1 MPPLRRYLGL
11 IAVCV
16 LLAATLAACGG
27 KDSDAATGD
36 RVLGLEAKVHALEE
50 SLEASGEENV
60 TQRAELATLRLEQAE
75 YVQAQEAAEAAG
87 ESEKEAAA
95 AQAERLTALE
105 EEQAR
110 NAERLSELE
119 ETSGTTSAAIIDL
132 EAGLAELEM
141 SDAEIEGIFA
151 LVEAAYTDLDA
162 RIALLEGSGIERTL
176 TLAESGG
183 GQAQIINFG
192 AAYGAAKSAVLVL
205 PDPLPEGKLPLIV
218 SLHGFGSDSFYH
230 SRYIPLHD
238 RVNRDGFALLLPN
251 GTADPDG
258 NRFWNA
264 TGWCCDLY
272 GSGVDDVESLSA
284 LIEEASGEFDM
295 GPVYFFGHSN
305 GGFMAY
311 RMACESL
318 PGLRAVASLAGTGYL
333 DETRCDGAA
342 LVSVLHIHG
351 QADRVIRFHGSEE
364 SQLPAMTP
372 NERYAGAKDMYWRW
386 GQRAGCAPNSEE
398 YGEEHLDLDADIEG
412 PETFTY
418 SFTEGCAEGITVEL
432 WSSDQGGHTPGY
444 GDAFADAL
452 LEWLLA
458 QEYSERRTIPL
469 AAVGL

>member
-1 MPPLRRYLGL
+1 MLPLRRYLGL
-11 IAVCV
+11 IAACV

-27 KDSDAATGD
+27 EDSDAAASN

-50 SLEASGEENV
+50 SLETLGEENA
-60 TQRAELATLRLEQAE
+60 TLRGELATLRQEQAE

-95 AQAERLTALE
+95 AQAERLAALE

-119 ETSGTTSAAIIDL
+119 ETSGATSTAIIDL

-141 SDAEIEGIFA
+141 SAAEIEGIFA

-183 GQAQIINFG
+183 GQAQVINFG
-192 AAYGAAKSAVLVL
+192 AAYGADKSAVLVL
-205 PDPLPEGKLPLIV
+205 PNPLPEGKLPLIV
-218 SLHGFGSDSFYH
+218 SLHGFGGDSFSH
-230 SRYIPLHD
+230 GRYIPFHD
-238 RVNRDGFALLLPN
+238 RVNAGGFALLLPN
-251 GTADPDG
+251 GTVDPDG
-258 NRFWNA
+258 NRFWSA

-284 LIEEASGEFDM
+284 LIEEASGEFAM

-305 GGFMAY
+305 GGFMSY

-318 PGLRAVASLAGTGYL
+318 PGLRAVASLSGTGYL

-342 LVSVLHIHG
+342 PVSVLQIHG
-351 QADRVIRFHGSEE
+351 EKDEIVRFHGSEE
-364 SQLPAMTP
+364 SQLPALTP
-372 NERYAGAKDMYWRW
+372 NERYAGAKEMYHRW
-386 GQRAGCAPNSEE
+386 SRRAGCDSDSETM
-398 YGEEHLDLDADIEG
+398 GERLDLDVAIKG
-412 PETFTY
+412 AETFTY
-418 SFTEGCAEGITVEL
+418 RFTEGCAEGITVEI
-432 WSSDQGGHTPGY
+432 WGSDQGGHTPGY

-452 LEWLLA
+452 LDWLLS
-458 QEYSERRTIPL
+458 QE
-469 AAVGL
+469 